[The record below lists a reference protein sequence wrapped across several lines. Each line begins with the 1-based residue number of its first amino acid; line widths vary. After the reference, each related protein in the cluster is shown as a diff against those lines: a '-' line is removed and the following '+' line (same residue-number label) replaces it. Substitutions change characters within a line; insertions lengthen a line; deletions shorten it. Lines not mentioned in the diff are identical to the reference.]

1 MAQVKDFGIGPDE
14 TMVRDT
20 ARSFLAEHT
29 PVDKLRKSFQPVRR
43 QRFVAENIV
52 DDEFRHRRRNQTQQ
66 RRNGDGGECEHYRG
80 ALGPHQSPE

>member
-29 PVDKLRKSFQPVRR
+29 PVDKLRKLVARDHHEADESAVQPAQWLVCCLLTLFCVR
-43 QRFVAENIV
+43 FAVAECAWLFAR
-52 DDEFRHRRRNQTQQ
+52 FRLQLRPAT
-66 RRNGDGGECEHYRG
+66 
-80 ALGPHQSPE
+80 